1 MQMTKIY
8 RYIDLP
14 ITLTSSN
21 HLRMLLIADGNF
33 LTGLY
38 FVGQKHM
45 PILSSDYH
53 EQQNSSI
60 FDQTYRELIEYINGA
75 RKEFT
80 IAYRFTGTNF
90 QEKVWF
96 AISAIPYG
104 RVISYKNIAE
114 LIFAPKAVRAV
125 ANAVARNALSIIVPC
140 HRVIGTDGKLTGY
153 AGGLEIKKKLLE
165 LEKS

>member
-1 MQMTKIY
+1 
-8 RYIDLP
+8 
-14 ITLTSSN
+14 
-21 HLRMLLIADGNF
+21 MLLIADNNF

-38 FVGQKHM
+38 FVGQEHM

-53 EQQNSSI
+53 EQQNSNI
-60 FDQTYRELIEYINGA
+60 FNQTYQELIEYINGA
-75 RKEFT
+75 RREFT

-90 QEKVWF
+90 QEKVWL
-96 AISAIPYG
+96 AISTIPYG
-104 RVISYKNIAE
+104 RVISYKNIAD
-114 LIFAPKAVRAV
+114 LIFVPRAVRAV

-165 LEKS
+165 LEKG

>member
-1 MQMTKIY
+1 MTKIY

-14 ITLTSSN
+14 TALTSSN
-21 HLRMLLIADGNF
+21 HLRMLLTANDNF

-38 FVGQKHM
+38 FVGQEHM
-45 PILSSDYH
+45 PILSNDYH
-53 EQQNSSI
+53 EQQISSI
-60 FDQTYRELIEYINGA
+60 FDQTYQELTEYINGF

-80 IAYRFTGTNF
+80 TAYRFTGTNF

-96 AISAIPYG
+96 AISTIPYG
-104 RVISYKNIAE
+104 RVVSYKNIAN
-114 LIFAPKAVRAV
+114 LIFAPQAVRAV

-165 LEKS
+165 LEEG

>member
-1 MQMTKIY
+1 MTKIY
-8 RYIDLP
+8 RYVDLP
-14 ITLTSSN
+14 IALTSSN
-21 HLRMLLIADGNF
+21 HLRMLLIVDGNL

-45 PILSSDYH
+45 PILSNDYH

-60 FDQTYRELIEYINGA
+60 FDQIHQELIEYINGA
-75 RKEFT
+75 RRKFT

-96 AISAIPYG
+96 AISSIPYG
-104 RVISYKNIAE
+104 RVISYKNIAD

-125 ANAVARNALSIIVPC
+125 ANAVACNALSIIVPC
-140 HRVIGTDGKLTGY
+140 HRVVGTNGKLTGY
-153 AGGLEIKKKLLE
+153 AGGIEIKKKLLE
-165 LEKS
+165 LEGS

>member
-1 MQMTKIY
+1 MTKIY

-21 HLRMLLIADGNF
+21 HLRMLLIADCNF

-38 FVGQKHM
+38 FVGQRHM

-60 FDQTYRELIEYINGA
+60 FEQIYQELIEYINGA

-90 QEKVWF
+90 QEKVWST
-96 AISAIPYG
+96 ISTIHYG
-104 RVISYKNIAE
+104 RVISYKNITD

-140 HRVIGTDGKLTGY
+140 HRIIGTDGKLTGY
-153 AGGLEIKKKLLE
+153 AGGLDLKKKLLE